1 VPFGVKTLLVT
12 GAGASAELDFPVGD
26 KLKENIRA
34 LTNVDW
40 DGFELKGDR
49 HFCRV
54 LEDFARA
61 NHGGNLEP
69 IISSCKHIHENV
81 ILSGSIDQFL
91 SSHQDDPALVQCAK
105 LAIAFE
111 IGKAESASHLN
122 AENKDHAHTDFVY
135 LKTSYLPRMWARL
148 QNGLP
153 ITDWKLYFNN
163 LKIITFN
170 YDRTLEQFIRLALTR
185 FCRADDYHVLD
196 FMAQLPILHVYGN
209 LGSLGKG
216 ADHCPYAP
224 NHHQII
230 GASNRILTFSE
241 TVADNIREEISDY
254 FRWADRI
261 VFLGFSYANVNIE
274 LFPRIE
280 NAAKMVFGTSKGM
293 SFANTEHARS
303 KLNWLV
309 DAANARA
316 TLSPTACAQL
326 FDDFELQLC

>member
-1 VPFGVKTLLVT
+1 MPFDAKTLLVT

-26 KLKENIRA
+26 KLKESIRA

-40 DGFELKGDR
+40 NGLELRGDR

-61 NHGGNLEP
+61 NNGGNLGP
-69 IISSCKHIHENV
+69 VISSCKHIHENV

-91 SSHQDDPALVQCAK
+91 SSHQNDLALVQCAK

-122 AENKDHAHTDFVY
+122 IENNAHAHTDFIY
-135 LKTSYLPRMWARL
+135 LKDSYLPRMWARL

-153 ITDWKLYFNN
+153 IAEWKSYFNN

-185 FCRADDYHVLD
+185 FCKADDYHVLE
-196 FMAQLPILHVYGN
+196 FIGQLPILHVYGN
-209 LGSLGKG
+209 LGSLGKSE
-216 ADHCPYAP
+216 DHCPYAP
-224 NHHQII
+224 NHHQVI
-230 GASNRILTFSE
+230 GAASRILTFSE
-241 TVADNIREEISDY
+241 TVNDNIREEISDY
-254 FRWADRI
+254 FKWADRI
-261 VFLGFSYANVNIE
+261 VFLGFSYANVNVE

-280 NAAKMVFGTSKGM
+280 NSAKRVFGTSRGM
-293 SFANTEHARS
+293 SAANTEHARL

-316 TLSPTACAQL
+316 TLSPTNCAKL